1 MVFCNM
7 TPCSLINLSFPAVTL
22 VFFNNTF
29 NQITVV
35 IPQGSQM
42 KWDGKHVEAIKTQS
56 KTMSQNLK
64 RRKKG
69 VRMWS
74 GFKWLSLKDST
85 KPAGSIKTQ
94 IC

>member
-1 MVFCNM
+1 
-7 TPCSLINLSFPAVTL
+7 
-22 VFFNNTF
+22 
-29 NQITVV
+29 
-35 IPQGSQM
+35 
-42 KWDGKHVEAIKTQS
+42 
-56 KTMSQNLK
+56 MSQNLK